1 MSANSWFS
9 EIPSRFPWLFER
21 EQNCILS
28 PDCDGFLCGL
38 LMSHLLGWKVRGF
51 YNGRVLVVDR
61 AVNHREC
68 VFLDMEIYRPDVRS
82 VGQHMLK
89 FGHLPAHTPDNWDN
103 NFAQCISPNNLRN
116 FDFKNNFAQK
126 YPLATVHLLMAILSA
141 QGAAVPPSAIPLML
155 YVDGTFKNT
164 MNYPENCL
172 DWLKEMGGE
181 GNDALRSVFCAG
193 EFSPW
198 ALMGEMKSF
207 FSKLQSVATKKPDK
221 LVFHNYKGEFVNL
234 DNGVLAAAEWE
245 KVEKF
250 LNLLADRTGWE
261 FVSDLWACRSNLRVI
276 HLGGGPFKPRVTDG
290 TPETPGF
297 KTQVATKKP
306 ISWAITAADRV
317 EMTWDHPEF

>member
-89 FGHLPAHTPDNWDN
+89 FGQLAAHTPDNWDN

-116 FDFKNNFAQK
+116 FDFKNKFAQK
-126 YPLATVHLLMAILSA
+126 YPLATVHLLMAILSVRNIV
-141 QGAAVPPSAIPLML
+141 VPTPTSVVAPLL
-155 YVDGTFKNT
+155 YVDGMFKNM

-172 DWLKEMGGE
+172 DWLTEMDCKD
-181 GNDALRSVFCAG
+181 NAALRAVFLAG
-193 EFSPW
+193 GFSSW
-198 ALMGEMKSF
+198 TLMSEMSSF
-207 FSKLQSVATKKPDK
+207 FSALQEVAEKKMKPDK
-221 LVFHNYKGEFVNL
+221 LILNSPTGELVNL
-234 DNGVLAAAEWE
+234 ADGMIAATEWE

-250 LNLLADRTGWE
+250 LNLLADRTEWKY
-261 FVSDLWACRSNLRVI
+261 VSDSVGLPEQPSHYL
-276 HLGGGPFKPRVTDG
+276 LGWG
-290 TPETPGF
+290 T
-297 KTQVATKKP
+297 V
-306 ISWAITAADRV
+306 
-317 EMTWDHPEF
+317 